1 MSEKFLNS
9 SINIIELTRAQL
21 VAWLA
26 ERDIVSYRAD
36 QILKWIYL
44 RQADSFDVMTNL
56 SKDIRGLLAQHFV
69 IGRLEAEKIEI
80 SRDGSRK
87 YLFKLSDGKRIESV
101 LIPEKDHYTL
111 CVSSQVG
118 CAQGCLFCLTAT
130 GGFERNLTRAE
141 IIAQVR
147 DIKKELDDPEQLS
160 NIVFMGMGE
169 PLANYK
175 NLVSALDTITDNDAG
190 LRFATRRI
198 TVSTAGLATR
208 FAALGR
214 DTKVNLAISLNATDN
229 ETRSRLMPLNRNYP
243 IEALLEACR
252 KFPLPAGRRITF
264 EYILI
269 KGLNDSAADARR
281 LAKLLQPIR
290 CKINLIPLNVH
301 QGCAFERPPES
312 VIQAFYK
319 ILFDKNYTVII
330 RRSKGQ
336 DISAACGQLRARSA
350 AQGEEGSGS
359 GKSECGSR
367 NLEVGIWKC
376 EVGMRPSMN
385 SGETKSE
392 Y

>member
-1 MSEKFLNS
+1 MSKNSTNS
-9 SINIIELTRAQL
+9 SLNIIEYTPEQL
-21 VAWLA
+21 VAWLT
-26 ERDIVSYRAD
+26 ERDIAAYRAD

-44 RQADSFDVMTNL
+44 RQADSFDLMTNL

-87 YLFKLSDGKRIESV
+87 YLFKLSDGKHIESV
-101 LIPEKDHYTL
+101 LIPERDHYTL

-118 CAQGCLFCLTAT
+118 CAQGCLFCLTAS

-147 DIKKELDDPEQLS
+147 DIKNELDDSEQLR

-198 TVSTAGLATR
+198 TVSTAGMVSRLI
-208 FAALGR
+208 ALGR
-214 DTKVNLAISLNATDN
+214 DTKANLAISLNATDN
-229 ETRSRLMPLNRNYP
+229 DTRSRLMPINRKFP
-243 IEALLEACR
+243 IEELLETCR
-252 KFPLPAGRRITF
+252 QLPLPAGRRITF

-269 KGLNDSAADARR
+269 KGVNDSEADARR

-290 CKINLIPLNVH
+290 CKVNLIPFNSH
-301 QGCAFERPPES
+301 EGCDFERPPES
-312 VIQAFYK
+312 EIQAFYK
-319 ILFDKNYTVII
+319 ILFDKNYTVIV

-350 AQGEEGSGS
+350 GLRAEGQSA
-359 GKSECGSR
+359 ESR
-367 NLEVGIWKC
+367 EQ
-376 EVGMRPSMN
+376 SA
-385 SGETKSE
+385 
-392 Y
+392 

>member
-1 MSEKFLNS
+1 MSEIPVQS
-9 SINIIELTRAQL
+9 RINIIEYTREKLVDWLT
-21 VAWLA
+21 
-26 ERDIVSYRAD
+26 ERNIATYRAE

-44 RQADSFDVMTNL
+44 RQADSFDLMTDL
-56 SKDIRGLLAQHFV
+56 SKDSRAMLKQQFV
-69 IGRLEAEKIEI
+69 IGRLEAEAIET

-87 YLFKLSDGKRIESV
+87 YLFKLSDGKCIESV
-101 LIPEKDHYTL
+101 LIPERDHYTL

-118 CAQGCLFCLTAT
+118 CAQGCLFCLTAS
-130 GGFERNLTRAE
+130 GGFERNLSRAE

-147 DIKKELDDPEQLS
+147 DIKNELDDPGQLR

-175 NLVSALDTITDNDAG
+175 NLISALDTITDNDAG

-198 TVSTAGLATR
+198 TVSTAGLVTR

-214 DTKVNLAISLNATDN
+214 DTKVNLAISLNATDD
-229 ETRSRLMPLNRNYP
+229 ETRSRLMPINRKYP
-243 IEALLEACR
+243 IDALLAACR
-252 KFPLPAGRRITF
+252 RYPLPAGRRITF

-269 KGLNDSAADARR
+269 KGVNDFPADARR

-290 CKINLIPLNVH
+290 CKINLIPFNSH
-301 QGCAFERPPES
+301 GGCDFERPAES
-312 VIQAFYK
+312 DIQAFYK

-350 AQGEEGSGS
+350 GLQAERRGQRAEGRGLRAE
-359 GKSECGSR
+359 G
-367 NLEVGIWKC
+367 
-376 EVGMRPSMN
+376 
-385 SGETKSE
+385 
-392 Y
+392 

>member
-1 MSEKFLNS
+1 VSKKLLTAG
-9 SINIIELTRAQL
+9 INIIDYTPGQL

-26 ERDIVSYRAD
+26 GRGIAAYRAD

-44 RQADSFDVMTNL
+44 RQADGFDLMTNL
-56 SKDIRGLLAQHFV
+56 SKDIRELMARHFI
-69 IGRLEAEKIEI
+69 IGRLETERIEN

-87 YLFKLSDGKRIESV
+87 YLFKLTDGKRIESV
-101 LIPEKDHYTL
+101 LIPERDHYTL
-111 CVSSQVG
+111 CVSSQAG
-118 CAQGCLFCLTAT
+118 CAQGCRFCLTAT

-141 IIAQVR
+141 LIAQVR
-147 DIKKELDDPEQLS
+147 DIKNELGAPEQLR

-198 TVSTAGLATR
+198 TVSTAGLVSR
-208 FAALGR
+208 FRALGR

-229 ETRSRLMPLNRNYP
+229 DTRSRLMPINRKYP
-243 IEALLEACR
+243 IETLLEACR
-252 KFPLPAGRRITF
+252 TYPLPAGRRITF

-269 KGLNDSAADARR
+269 HGVNDSEADARR

-290 CKINLIPLNVH
+290 CKINLIPFNSH
-301 QGCAFERPPES
+301 EGCDFKRPPES
-312 VIQAFYK
+312 KIQAFYK

-350 AQGEEGSGS
+350 GLGAKG
-359 GKSECGSR
+359 
-367 NLEVGIWKC
+367 
-376 EVGMRPSMN
+376 
-385 SGETKSE
+385 
-392 Y
+392 

>member
-1 MSEKFLNS
+1 MTS
-9 SINIIELTRAQL
+9 SHSNINIIEFTREQL
-21 VAWLA
+21 VAWLI
-26 ERDIVSYRAD
+26 ERDIATYRAD
-36 QILKWIYL
+36 QILKWIYMH
-44 RQADSFDVMTNL
+44 QADSFDLMTNL
-56 SKDIRGLLAQHFV
+56 SKDIRRLLAQHFD
-69 IGRLEAEKIEI
+69 IGRLEAEKIET

-87 YLFKLSDGKRIESV
+87 YLFKLSDGKHIESV
-101 LIPEKDHYTL
+101 LIPERDHYTL

-147 DIKKELDDPEQLS
+147 DIKNELDDPEQLR

-198 TVSTAGLATR
+198 TGSTAGLATR
-208 FAALGR
+208 FTALGR

-229 ETRSRLMPLNRNYP
+229 DTRSRLMPINRNYP
-243 IEALLEACR
+243 LEVLLKACR

-269 KGLNDSAADARR
+269 KGLNDSEDDARR
-281 LAKLLQPIR
+281 LARLLQPIR
-290 CKINLIPLNVH
+290 CKINLIPFNKH
-301 QGCAFERPPES
+301 EGCDYERPPES
-312 VIQAFYK
+312 DIQAFYK

-336 DISAACGQLRARSA
+336 DISAACGQLRARSVLQSA
-350 AQGEEGSGS
+350 
-359 GKSECGSR
+359 
-367 NLEVGIWKC
+367 
-376 EVGMRPSMN
+376 
-385 SGETKSE
+385 
-392 Y
+392 